1 LFGTQGEQIQ
11 TKLTIGEPG
20 DKYEQ
25 EADRV
30 AAQVVH
36 QINAPV
42 PSQPEQSQS
51 IQREAMPSEDELQ
64 MKAITQLQRSEA
76 GMTATPDLET
86 SIQQARGSG
95 QSLADNIRQPMEQ
108 AFGAD
113 FSGVKV
119 HTDAQSDQLN
129 QSIQA
134 KAFTTGQ
141 DVFFRQGAYE
151 PGSRGGQELIAHE
164 LTHVV
169 QQNGAVQRQGELEQ
183 KELLQAKVEPV
194 EIQGAIGNK
203 AAQYPETTQIFSRST
218 NVIQRW
224 ELNVEERKRLQSAIE
239 SSDREK
245 NSYEIDKTQ
254 INDILDYLHPFPKN
268 FQYLSNR
275 LERKLPEFDQ
285 FFVRVERLKEQAK
298 NSVSALRKLESS
310 LTWYKQSGDGKKL
323 LKLSLQDAQSVKK
336 QEEEKDATLRKEPRD
351 KLTQITPADENFFRR
366 YLKEPKKPRKVY
378 RGDGRGINAD
388 SLKNKNFEEV
398 LPGGTPDISF
408 FGVVQHMYTNTA
420 KNGMVS
426 TTGDFNIAHHFATEA
441 HNYGIVYEFQVDN
454 YIDVDDILDK
464 RNFKNRYP
472 GQKEIL
478 IPGSIEKNKIVSA
491 TLYNKGEEVD
501 TKRG

>member
-1 LFGTQGEQIQ
+1 
-11 TKLTIGEPG
+11 
-20 DKYEQ
+20 
-25 EADRV
+25 
-30 AAQVVH
+30 
-36 QINAPV
+36 
-42 PSQPEQSQS
+42 
-51 IQREAMPSEDELQ
+51 
-64 MKAITQLQRSEA
+64 
-76 GMTATPDLET
+76 
-86 SIQQARGSG
+86 
-95 QSLADNIRQPMEQ
+95 
-108 AFGAD
+108 
-113 FSGVKV
+113 
-119 HTDAQSDQLN
+119 
-129 QSIQA
+129 
-134 KAFTTGQ
+134 
-141 DVFFRQGAYE
+141 
-151 PGSRGGQELIAHE
+151 LIAHE

-366 YLKEPKKPRKVY
+366 YLKEPKKPLKVY

-426 TTGDFNIAHHFATEA
+426 TTGHFNIAHHFATEA